1 VEFIDHSR
9 GQLNDL
15 IAGRLPRARAG
26 PYFLLVDE
34 TRQTGGV
41 RRLRKRCWR
50 LYRTERA
57 PSSDTRELGIFLDG
71 DVERAAATLARFLI
85 GETAPPEPVAEACD
99 RYLASRQVAT
109 FVEVFDQ
116 LVGRSGSE

>member
-1 VEFIDHSR
+1 M
-9 GQLNDL
+9 
-15 IAGRLPRARAG
+15 
-26 PYFLLVDE
+26 VDE
-34 TRQTGGV
+34 TRQTGGL
-41 RRLRKRCWR
+41 RRLRKPVLAVVPDPSEARSV
-50 LYRTERA
+50 LTRA
-57 PSSDTRELGIFLDG
+57 NLGIFLDG